1 MNWKKISCG
10 LPRAGKAAND
20 RAPTKQEI
28 QKLIEYPDRRIK
40 PVVYTMLKLP
50 LRYLFVFLKGTL
62 RRNNPSLD
70 TMNIERRA
78 LN

>member
-1 MNWKKISCG
+1 MMETS
-10 LPRAGKAAND
+10 
-20 RAPTKQEI
+20 
-28 QKLIEYPDRRIK
+28 
-40 PVVYTMLKLP
+40 KLP

-70 TMNIERRA
+70 TMSIERRA